1 MPSSIASRR
10 SLHPLIIIA
19 AVAVILFC
27 GAAMAGIMGWL
38 PNSTGTTVQ
47 AIDHPG
53 LASSEQLIARQAK
66 PPAQPAAYSQPASR
80 ASLNASTRLPASSLL
95 IASDK

>member
-1 MPSSIASRR
+1 MPLSIATRR
-10 SLHPLIIIA
+10 SIHPLIIIA
-19 AVAVILFC
+19 AVAVIVFC
-27 GAAMAGIMGWL
+27 SAAMAGIMGWL

-47 AIDHPG
+47 AIDQPR
-53 LASSEQLIARQAK
+53 LASSEQLIARQAR

-80 ASLNASTRLPASSLL
+80 ASRNASTRLPASSLL